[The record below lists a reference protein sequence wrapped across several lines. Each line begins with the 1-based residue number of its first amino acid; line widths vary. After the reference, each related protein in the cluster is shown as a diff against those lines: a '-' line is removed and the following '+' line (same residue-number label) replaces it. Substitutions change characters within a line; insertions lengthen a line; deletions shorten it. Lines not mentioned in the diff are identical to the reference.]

1 MDCAYA
7 RAEYGPAHICTQS
20 LLHDGFQFAGGA
32 MSQVVHFQSVL
43 MAKSQGFNYKSF
55 KNEHQRLVD
64 KYSTEELSYE
74 FLELPTDYA
83 EFCTAAGYP
92 NIKTVDLTNPA
103 HALCC
108 QHDQWS
114 IIEMDRVVECDDCSL
129 RMYSNQAVEDECL
142 ELQITYQVRIDKNRI
157 DDQKKMENREWCL
170 YVFDRSEDKW
180 TATNSLSARE
190 TAQIL
195 QIRDISK

>member
-1 MDCAYA
+1 MVCAYT
-7 RAEYGPAHICTQS
+7 RAGSIPAHICAQS
-20 LLHDGFQFAGGA
+20 LLHGSFHFTGGA
-32 MSQVVHFQSVL
+32 MNQVVDFQSVL
-43 MAKSQGFNYKSF
+43 KAKTQGFNYKSF
-55 KNEHQRLVD
+55 KNERQRLIE
-64 KYSTEELSYE
+64 KYSTEDLSYK
-74 FLELPTDYA
+74 FLELPADYA
-83 EFCTAAGYP
+83 EFGTIAGYP
-92 NIKTVDLTNPA
+92 NIKTEDLTNPA

-114 IIEMDRVVECDDCSL
+114 IIEMNRVVECDDCSL
-129 RMYSNQAVEDECL
+129 RMYSNQTVEDECL

-195 QIRDISK
+195 EIRDIGK